1 MLSSDEDIER
11 EALENET
18 LTRKDT
24 LLLTR
29 MSYFVSCYGLVAIVI
44 LFILLF
50 GIFYSLVNKKII

>member
-1 MLSSDEDIER
+1 MLSSEEDIER

-29 MSYFVSCYGLVAIVI
+29 IFYFVVCYGSVAITVF
-44 LFILLF
+44 LLLLF
-50 GIFYSLVNKKII
+50 GIFYSLVDSA